1 MSPTAIKPTT
11 IIRAQSLRHE
21 MTNGE
26 KQLWWELRE
35 FRKNYGLHVRKQVPI
50 GPYVTDFAVHA
61 KKLIIE
67 IDGEHH
73 FTHDG
78 IKRDKKR
85 DKWFASQGYNVLR
98 INTGDL
104 IENFDGC
111 IETILFELG
120 LS

>member
-11 IIRAQSLRHE
+11 IVRAQSLRRE

-50 GPYVTDFAVHA
+50 GPYVADFVIHA

-73 FTHDG
+73 FTPDG
-78 IKRDKKR
+78 TKRDKKR
-85 DKWFASQGYNVLR
+85 DQWFASQGYRVLR
-98 INTGDL
+98 VNTGEL
-104 IENFDGC
+104 VENFDGC
-111 IETILFELG
+111 IETILNELG
-120 LS
+120 LL